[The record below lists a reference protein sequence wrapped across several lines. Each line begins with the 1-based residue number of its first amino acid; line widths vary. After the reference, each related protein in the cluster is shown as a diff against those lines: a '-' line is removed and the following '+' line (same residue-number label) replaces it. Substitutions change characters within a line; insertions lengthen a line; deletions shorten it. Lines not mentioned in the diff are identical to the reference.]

1 MTIDELRDEWATLDA
16 KVTRSMK
23 LQSAALREH
32 AVTRAGAS
40 LRGIAA
46 ATWLELFLN
55 LVAVVWLGDFM
66 WAHLD
71 APRFWV
77 PALALDAGAIALV
90 IALGRQLATLV
101 GLDYGAPIV
110 TLQRRLEGL
119 RLLRIAKVKWIVIL
133 APLAWT
139 PLLIVVLEGFLS
151 VDAYALSAA
160 WLVCNLLFGILAIP
174 ALVWI
179 ARRAAT
185 RVPRRPFLR
194 AVLDDV
200 AGRSLVRATAFL
212 DEIARLAAEE

>member
-1 MTIDELRDEWATLDA
+1 MTIDELRAEWSALDA
-16 KVTRSMK
+16 KVTRSMM
-23 LQSAALREH
+23 LHATVVREQAA
-32 AVTRAGAS
+32 TRAGVA

-55 LVAVVWLGDFM
+55 LVAVVWLGDFA
-66 WAHLD
+66 WAHRD
-71 APRFWV
+71 APRFLV
-77 PALALDAGAIALV
+77 PALALDAGAVAIIIAE
-90 IALGRQLATLV
+90 ARQLAIIL

-110 TLQRRLEGL
+110 TNQRRLEGL
-119 RLLRIAKVKWIVIL
+119 RVARIAKTKWIVLL

-139 PLLIVVLEGFLS
+139 PLLVVALEGFLG
-151 VDAYALSAA
+151 VDAYSVSVA

-174 ALVWI
+174 VLVWI

-185 RVPRRPFLR
+185 RLPRSPFLR